1 MRHQNPWL
9 PVFFTAVNERVA
21 AHQCIIFEFRILDGT
36 YPPSHMDIFA
46 RDLLSAPP
54 SPRFLFLVQRIYA
67 HPMDRIAL
75 DSFVLSLYCPLLLLF
90 PTITSHTFIIIAV
103 QFPLSC
109 SHLFNCWIIAI
120 TLGFLLYIPH
130 IAIHKSFTPSEPFSS
145 YHIIQNLGYYR
156 YRNSIYHIPFFLV
169 PRRHYLPLAIAG
181 HSVDYQ
187 KSFLY
192 IRSQGLSLHCTLLAH
207 I

>member
-1 MRHQNPWL
+1 MSVLQ
-9 PVFFTAVNERVA
+9 
-21 AHQCIIFEFRILDGT
+21 RINVSYSNSASWTGHTPHPIWTSSQETSYSALHHRLGFSSLFNVYT
-36 YPPSHMDIFA
+36 HIQWTG
-46 RDLLSAPP
+46 LLST
-54 SPRFLFLVQRIYA
+54 L
-67 HPMDRIAL
+67 
-75 DSFVLSLYCPLLLLF
+75 FVLSLYCPLLLLF

-156 YRNSIYHIPFFLV
+156 YCNSIYHIPFFLV